1 MQFIH
6 EPTFCKY
13 ISGNQELVVSVG
25 IKGVIYK
32 VTILAIIDL
41 VVWYDC
47 GNYPMGVLQV
57 IDMVQELQT
66 WLSSKQVLNC
76 FMRKFC
82 PQNTYVLKPNSVLS

>member
-1 MQFIH
+1 MDSTSEKISLDILSNMQFIH

-41 VVWYDC
+41 VVRYD
-47 GNYPMGVLQV
+47 
-57 IDMVQELQT
+57 
-66 WLSSKQVLNC
+66 
-76 FMRKFC
+76 
-82 PQNTYVLKPNSVLS
+82 